1 MKILLVEDDVPTAE
15 IIQRFLRQEDLFCD
29 CIMTGEEA
37 FQVGKLYDYAVI
49 ILDLH
54 LPDMNGHELLQKLRD
69 AAISSPILI
78 LSGNKSI
85 QDKVKALGFGADDYM
100 TKPFEVE
107 ELIVR
112 IKALARRAEGHASA
126 IIRVGEIQLNLDTQH
141 IEVAGRPLQLTG
153 KEYQILEFLLVRK
166 GATVT
171 KNNFLNRLYSGMDEP
186 EEKIIDVF
194 MCKIRRKLEDILGPT
209 GRDYIETIWGRGY
222 VLREPNKNV
231 PTASTIMPDAPTA
244 SNVIPVRSGNPS
256 IALFPN
262 KA

>member
-1 MKILLVEDDVPTAE
+1 MKILLVEDDVTTAE
-15 IIQRFLRQEDLFCD
+15 IIQRFLRDENLFCD

-37 FQVGKLYDYAVI
+37 FQVGKIYDYDVI

-54 LPDMNGHELLQKLRD
+54 LPDMNGHELLQRLRD
-69 AAISSPILI
+69 SAVSSPILV
-78 LSGNKSI
+78 LSGFQSI

-100 TKPFEVE
+100 TKPFASE

-112 IKALARRAEGHASA
+112 LKALARRAEGHSSA

-194 MCKIRRKLEDILGPT
+194 MCKIRRKLEDILGPS

-222 VLREPNKNV
+222 VLREPNKNQH
-231 PTASTIMPDAPTA
+231 MPN
-244 SNVIPVRSGNPS
+244 NVIPVRSGNAAIAVLPS
-256 IALFPN
+256 
-262 KA
+262 KG

>member
-1 MKILLVEDDVPTAE
+1 
-15 IIQRFLRQEDLFCD
+15 
-29 CIMTGEEA
+29 
-37 FQVGKLYDYAVI
+37 
-49 ILDLH
+49 
-54 LPDMNGHELLQKLRD
+54 MNGHELLQKLRD
-69 AAISSPILI
+69 SAISSPILV
-78 LSGNKSI
+78 LSGFQSI

-100 TKPFEVE
+100 TKPFASE

-112 IKALARRAEGHASA
+112 IKALARRAEGHSSA

-194 MCKIRRKLEDILGPT
+194 MCKIRRKLQDILGPV
-209 GRDYIETIWGRGY
+209 GREYIETIWGRGY
-222 VLREPNKNV
+222 VLREPNKQNQS
-231 PTASTIMPDAPTA
+231 P
-244 SNVIPVRSGNPS
+244 SNVISVHPS
-256 IALFPN
+256 ITSISPFSKNIPN
-262 KA
+262 T

>member
-1 MKILLVEDDVPTAE
+1 MKILLVEDDQVTGE
-15 IIQRFLRQEDLFCD
+15 LITRFLRDENLFCD
-29 CIMTGEEA
+29 CITTGEEA
-37 FQVGKLYDYAVI
+37 FQIGKIYDYDVI
-49 ILDLH
+49 VLDIG

-69 AAISSPILI
+69 SAISSPILV
-78 LSGNKSI
+78 LSGFQSI

-100 TKPFEVE
+100 TKPFASE

-112 IKALARRAEGHASA
+112 IKALARRAEGHSSA

-194 MCKIRRKLEDILGPT
+194 MCKIRRKLQDILGPV
-209 GRDYIETIWGRGY
+209 GREYIETIWGRGY
-222 VLREPNKNV
+222 VLREPNKQNQ
-231 PTASTIMPDAPTA
+231 AP
-244 SNVIPVRSGNPS
+244 SNVISVHPS
-256 IALFPN
+256 IASISPFSKNIPN
-262 KA
+262 T